1 MDREPRGYER
11 SVKNVRLTRPERRG
25 GRRRGAGFTPR
36 FYGALGL
43 ALLVLLIL
51 VIVVA
56 TRGCGGSGSPGKAA
70 AGNLSAAELD
80 RMKINEMGM
89 VMVLE
94 YHVIG
99 PEDRWSRS
107 PDNFRADL
115 ETLYAEGY
123 RCVSLRDYVTNNV
136 RVEVGCTPV
145 IFTFDDSNVSQFRYI
160 EQDGKL
166 IIDPDCA
173 VGIMEDFAQRHP
185 DFGMT
190 ATFYV
195 LPAMFGQP
203 EYAEMKLKYLV
214 EHGYDIG
221 NHTVSHT
228 ALSKLSPEK
237 AVQEIAGNIAEVR
250 KYLPGYE
257 EYSIALPLGEKPQD
271 PAVLVSGEYGGVSY
285 HFLASLLVGSDPAPA
300 PNDRKFDPMN
310 LPRVQ
315 VLALAHKEGS
325 VGSEAWMQFFRDNPE
340 CRYRSDGDPSTVTIP
355 RHVLPR
361 VNMDSLGDRK
371 LRTY

>member
-1 MDREPRGYER
+1 MQDRTGARKRPARRAARG
-11 SVKNVRLTRPERRG
+11 KLRL
-25 GRRRGAGFTPR
+25 TPR
-36 FYGALGL
+36 FYGMAGL
-43 ALLVLLIL
+43 VGLFLVVLLVVL
-51 VIVVA
+51 A
-56 TRGCGGSGSPGKAA
+56 ARGCGGSNP
-70 AGNLSAAELD
+70 AGQAQAGIQGTAELN
-80 RMKINEMGM
+80 RLKVNELGM

-99 PEDRWSRS
+99 PDDRWSRS

-123 RCVSLRDYVTNNV
+123 RCVSLKDFVTNNIK
-136 RVEVGCTPV
+136 VEAGFTPV
-145 IFTFDDSNVSQFRYI
+145 VFTFDDSSVSQFRYI
-160 EQDGKL
+160 EQDGKPV
-166 IIDPDCA
+166 IDPDCA
-173 VGIMEDFAQRHP
+173 VGIMEDFARRHP

-237 AVQEIAGNIAEVR
+237 AVQEIAGNIQEVR
-250 KYLPGYE
+250 KYLPDYE
-257 EYSIALPLGEKPQD
+257 EHSIALPLGEKPQD
-271 PAVLVSGEYGGVSY
+271 ASVLVSGEYGGTSY
-285 HFLASLLVGSDPAPA
+285 RFVASLLVGSDPAPA

-315 VLALAHKEGS
+315 ALALAHKEGS
-325 VGSEAWMQFFRDNPE
+325 VGSEAWMQFFRQNPE